1 MDPLGVWELSLG
13 SGVGMGSRF
22 DASLG
27 GQEGVGVAGAKGSSN
42 PPPSKPHEKC
52 RPQNFLN

>member
-1 MDPLGVWELSLG
+1 MGGMDPLGVWELSLG
-13 SGVGMGSRF
+13 SGVGVGSRF

-42 PPPSKPHEKC
+42 PPPSSAP
-52 RPQNFLN
+52 